1 MSLTME
7 EDISCPVCQDVYRDP
22 VVLFCS
28 HSFCRLCLKNWWEE
42 KKKLECPLC
51 KEESITSDPPC
62 NLALKKLCDRFL
74 LTRKKK
80 VTKPEVCCRLHG
92 EKFKL
97 FCVDDKELLC
107 LVCQHSVDHYGHKLQ
122 PVNEVAQGRRNELRK
137 ALGPLLDKLKVFK
150 EEKGN
155 LDQTAEHIKLQT
167 QQTETRIKEQF
178 KKLHLFLHKEEH
190 SRIAALRTEESKK
203 TQKLS
208 LKIDALSRE
217 IAALSRTIK
226 DTEGLIKAQ
235 DAEMLQSFRTA
246 AETIQ
251 QRLLLENPQPV
262 SGALVDVAKHLGNL
276 SFNIWNKMKHLVS
289 YTPVVLDP
297 NSANFELILS
307 EDLTSVRCGQKQ
319 NIPDNPERFDF
330 FRIVLG
336 SEGFMTGT
344 YSWDVEVGDNTD
356 WFVGV
361 ASQDVQRKG
370 NHPSRLWRIGCIDG
384 QYVARALS
392 EPSTVLEPMGKLSRI
407 RVHLDWNRGKLVFFD
422 LNTNTHLHT
431 FTHSFSE
438 KLFPY
443 LNTLNASPLRVIPEN
458 LCLKSS

>member
-1 MSLTME
+1 MKPEEMPPKSLDLCCPICK
-7 EDISCPVCQDVYRDP
+7 DIFRDP
-22 VVLFCS
+22 VDLLCS
-28 HSFCRLCLKNWWEE
+28 HSFCRECLNNWW
-42 KKKLECPLC
+42 KDKITPNCPIC
-51 KEESITSDPPC
+51 RRISSIDNGIS
-62 NLALKKLCDRFL
+62 R
-74 LTRKKK
+74 
-80 VTKPEVCCRLHG
+80 EVCCRLHG

-370 NHPSRLWRIGCIDG
+370 IHPTRLWRIGCLKG
-384 QYVARALS
+384 KYVARALS
-392 EPSTVLEPMGKLSRI
+392 EPSTVLPVSGQLSKI
-407 RVHLDWNRGKLVFFD
+407 KIILDWNRGKLMFLN
-422 LNTNTHLHT
+422 LNTNTVIHT
-431 FTHSFSE
+431 FTCSFTE

-443 LNTLNASPLRVIPEN
+443 FNSAHASPLKLIPEN
-458 LCLKSS
+458 VSLRLS